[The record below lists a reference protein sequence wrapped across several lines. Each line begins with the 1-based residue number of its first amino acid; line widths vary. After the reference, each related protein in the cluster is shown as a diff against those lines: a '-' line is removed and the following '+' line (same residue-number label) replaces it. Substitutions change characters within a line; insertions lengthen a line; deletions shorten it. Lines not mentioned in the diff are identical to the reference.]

1 MPVPRGDFR
10 NCNRIEIKCC
20 TSQPPPDVLTGL
32 GSVCFGWGVLWFCR
46 PMRRVEARSPPVR
59 SSRRPSAMSSNGCCR
74 PKPTNKSGLCHLN
87 STLQIESPLP
97 PPFIRAQ
104 RQSEAEVDP
113 CLDPSGEEGRRMREG
128 SSSIKSKW
136 VSKQARP
143 PVEGL
148 GGPWPGAGSTHDF
161 SDCVWRVGGDSRVD
175 RSGPSKRLPAWGDRS
190 PRAQGRWHGE
200 KRPAAVGD
208 LKRQSIKSTQSTQG
222 GAAAAAPWGPKRRPS
237 KRASC

>member
-1 MPVPRGDFR
+1 MR

-97 PPFIRAQ
+97 PPFIGPDDRVKQRSIHVSIHRAKKAEECAKAAQ
-104 RQSEAEVDP
+104 ASSRSGYPNRPGCQSKD
-113 CLDPSGEEGRRMREG
+113 
-128 SSSIKSKW
+128 W
-136 VSKQARP
+136 
-143 PVEGL
+143 

-208 LKRQSIKSTQSTQG
+208 LKRQSIESTQSTQG